1 MSKGNSK
8 DFNDVVYSGVK
19 QSEVDNHQTTSLDA
33 VVRYYHA
40 NREYRHDYRD
50 AIHQYFEAC
59 GCKIYSLDFLELSV
73 SKPTKSV
80 DPIDWYENTYSPRFY
95 WSGERKFC
103 LSLFLFGL
111 FVLFCNIYGVK

>member
-1 MSKGNSK
+1 MVNRKRVLTLTLASVCLMGTSFIRADYKAPMTLARGVSVTNL
-8 DFNDVVYSGVK
+8 VVNKIGDRPQSYRSVVK
-19 QSEVDNHQTTSLDA
+19 
-33 VVRYYHA
+33 
-40 NREYRHDYRD
+40 
-50 AIHQYFEAC
+50 I
-59 GCKIYSLDFLELSV
+59 
-73 SKPTKSV
+73 V